1 MDRSPKARTKIP
13 TPRDRL
19 APHATRRLGTI
30 VVRNH
35 LVASS
40 EQGPAL
46 GLLSTLDT
54 LLVLAFGERSILD
67 GGLHEEPDDHVEW
80 GSGLVGLGSSS
91 YQRTTSDAMQHVKT
105 MQFGVSARR
114 AIIRHPCIMW
124 TRRNES
130 SA

>member
-1 MDRSPKARTKIP
+1 MSQVHNWKNPNQLNLIP

-54 LLVLAFGERSILD
+54 LLVLAFGERSISL
-67 GGLHEEPDDHVEW
+67 LVERNTERF
-80 GSGLVGLGSSS
+80 GSGTRGL
-91 YQRTTSDAMQHVKT
+91 
-105 MQFGVSARR
+105 
-114 AIIRHPCIMW
+114 
-124 TRRNES
+124 
-130 SA
+130 